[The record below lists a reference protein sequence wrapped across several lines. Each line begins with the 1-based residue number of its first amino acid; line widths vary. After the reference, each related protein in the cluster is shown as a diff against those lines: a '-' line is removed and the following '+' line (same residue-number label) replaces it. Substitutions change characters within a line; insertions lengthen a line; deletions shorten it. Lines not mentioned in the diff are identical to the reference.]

1 MKNFRNKLAQHQ
13 NELLSFCKALPRD
26 DIDWA
31 LIVYLLRHHH
41 RSIIWSMGVN
51 PSNAIS
57 VSKIAL
63 FFGLELKDVDV
74 RLSRM
79 YFLVHKFVIQGYQ
92 NPVTVYRLKED
103 VLEKLIFPLWEPYI

>member
-1 MKNFRNKLAQHQ
+1 MKD
-13 NELLSFCKALPRD
+13 ELIQLLKNYQKEISFCKTLPRD

-51 PSNAIS
+51 PSNIIS
-57 VSKIAL
+57 VSKMAA
-63 FFGLELKDVDV
+63 FFYLEFKDVDT

-79 YFLVHKFVIQGYQ
+79 NGLVHKFVIHGYQ
-92 NPVTVYRLKED
+92 NPVVTYRLKED
-103 VLEKLIFPLWEPYI
+103 VLEKLIFPLLET